1 MMTSPAPSATSRAL
15 RTANDWWC
23 IRGFILGTYPI
34 TPVEFIW
41 ENRGWG
47 GAGGSIRSDRSLFD
61 VCVKSSGSGKP
72 MVESSVR
79 RTRRATATS
88 GGKTW

>member
-47 GAGGSIRSDRSLFD
+47 GLA
-61 VCVKSSGSGKP
+61 VPSG
-72 MVESSVR
+72 
-79 RTRRATATS
+79 ATDPCSTS
-88 GGKTW
+88 A